1 MMWTER
7 IVLLVLGLTLLA
19 VTVILIRK
27 RRLREEYAVLWV
39 ITSLVMLG
47 LVVVP
52 QALDIAAEWMHMTPH
67 VLLVLVVLA
76 LVGVVALYS
85 SVMMSKRLDRE
96 KAVSDEVA
104 GLREEV
110 DRLRDQVNQ
119 PPPPPVE
126 PKPKPPSLRT

>member
-7 IVLLVLGLTLLA
+7 IVLLVLGLALLA

-39 ITSLVMLG
+39 ITSLVLLG

-52 QALDIAAEWMHMTPH
+52 QALPLAAGWMHMTPH
-67 VLLVLVVLA
+67 VLLVLAGLV

-85 SVMMSKRLDRE
+85 SVMMSKRQDRE
-96 KAVSDEVA
+96 KALSDEVA
-104 GLREEV
+104 ALREEV

-119 PPPPPVE
+119 PPPPPAE